1 MTPEDISLIRQVL
14 PETMTFHHYPDRQ
27 SPWLLANAMPGDMPV
42 RTLRQG
48 PLARFLDRP
57 LVKPVVAGC
66 GGMLRQ
72 RDLIAVAHAGR
83 AMQIGGLSAG
93 ALSALDIA
101 YASTWRDYELSFA
114 SWGTGRDWAWEQVS
128 RKGGNLVMQL
138 GFPSEHAAILGR
150 HFSAPVRKDFE
161 VASHPIRSTGRP
173 TLAWVRMDVDLASG
187 TALIEEVQSDWLR
200 KVRRKTIRLRRISKR
215 FERAQRAY
223 PQSRQLKTL
232 ESYEAGLRA
241 AYAQDWAKFAMLA
254 TLTLLFD
261 EFAVR
266 DIWMHQP
273 GPGAVLKNIHGTP
286 PPRSLYTDL
295 PKSFGFRPTHD
306 VPAFLERPCRK
317 ALKRLRQRGDPLFW
331 RLQLGV

>member
-42 RTLRQG
+42 RTLRRG

-83 AMQIGGLSAG
+83 AMHLGGLSPG
-93 ALSALDIA
+93 ALSALDMA
-101 YASTWRDYELSFA
+101 YASTWRDYELSFT

-138 GFPSEHAAILGR
+138 GFPSEHAAILGG

-161 VASHPIRSTGRP
+161 YADHPIREAGRP
-173 TLAWVRMDVDLASG
+173 TLAWVRLDIDLETGA
-187 TALIEEVQSDWLR
+187 ALVEEVQSDWLR
-200 KVRRKTIRLRRISKR
+200 EVADHAAYLRRRDPK
-215 FERAQRAY
+215 
-223 PQSRQLKTL
+223 SRQLKAL
-232 ESYEAGLRA
+232 ESYAAKLSK
-241 AYAQDWAKFAMLA
+241 AYAKDWAKSALLAALML
-254 TLTLLFD
+254 LVD

-273 GPGAVLKNIHGTP
+273 GPGAVLKDIRWSQ

-317 ALKRLRQRGDPLFW
+317 ALKRLRQRSDPLFW